1 MSEGAQAGT
10 GPRIA
15 LVTYSTKPR
24 GGVVHALSLGEALQA
39 AGERVHVF
47 ALGQDRFYRDTTAPY
62 TLFPAPEW
70 KPTLEQRV
78 FASID
83 ALAEGLAEE
92 LPGAFDV
99 VHVQDC
105 IAARAATA
113 VRDAHTPSV
122 PILRTVHHIDDFSTE
137 ALVECQHRSVREPD
151 VVLAVSQYWRAE
163 LAQRYDID
171 PGVVHNGVD
180 TQRFGAPPL
189 PPEALRARV
198 EADRRFVFL
207 AVGGLEPR
215 KGSYELVEALG
226 RVTQQVTPPP
236 LLVVLGGH
244 SFQDHRPYRD
254 RVLARAHELG
264 LDHELVVLGT
274 VTDDELISWYHAA
287 DALAFPSIKEGW
299 GLAVLEAMA
308 AGLPVVASDIP
319 VFREYLTDGDS
330 ALLPPVGDVD
340 ALTRALHRMIDEP
353 RLRRRLAAAGR
364 EVAARFSWDAA
375 ARQHRELY
383 RQSASAPPAD
393 RVP

>member
-1 MSEGAQAGT
+1 MSDAAQAAAR
-10 GPRIA
+10 PRIA

-47 ALGQDRFYRDTTAPY
+47 ALGEDRFYRDTTVPY

-78 FASID
+78 FASIA
-83 ALAEGLAEE
+83 ALTEGLAEE

-99 VHVQDC
+99 IHVQDC

-113 VRDAHTPSV
+113 LRGTHTPA
-122 PILRTVHHIDDFSTE
+122 PILRTVHHIDDFSTP
-137 ALVECQHRSVREPD
+137 ALVECQHRSVLEPD
-151 VVLAVSQYWRAE
+151 VVLAVSQHWRAE
-163 LAQRYDID
+163 LRQLYGID
-171 PGVVHNGVD
+171 ADVVPNGVD
-180 TQRFGAPPL
+180 VQRFGAPPL
-189 PPEALRARV
+189 RPQQLRARLG
-198 EADRRFVFL
+198 ADQRFVFL

-215 KGSYELVEALG
+215 KGSYELIEALG
-226 RVTQQVTPPP
+226 RVKQRLARPP

-244 SFQDHRPYRD
+244 SFQDHRPYRE

-264 LDHELVVLGT
+264 LDDDLAVLGT

-287 DALAFPSIKEGW
+287 DAFAFPSVKEGW

-319 VFREYLTDGDS
+319 VFREYLTDGHS

-340 ALTRALHRMIDEP
+340 ALTHALDRMAHEP
-353 RLRRRLAAAGR
+353 ALRRRLATNGG

-375 ARQHRELY
+375 AQQHSHLY
-383 RQSASAPPAD
+383 RQTASTLPAD

>member
-1 MSEGAQAGT
+1 MSDAAQAAVR
-10 GPRIA
+10 PRIA

-47 ALGQDRFYRDTTAPY
+47 ALGQDRFYRDTTVPY

-78 FASID
+78 FASIE
-83 ALAEGLAEE
+83 ALTEGLAEE

-99 VHVQDC
+99 IHVQDC

-113 VRDAHTPSV
+113 LRDTHTPA
-122 PILRTVHHIDDFSTE
+122 PILRTVHHIDDFSTP
-137 ALVECQHRSVREPD
+137 ALVECQHRSVLEPD
-151 VVLAVSQYWRAE
+151 VVLAVSQHWRAE
-163 LAQRYDID
+163 LRQLYGIEA
-171 PGVVHNGVD
+171 GVVPNGVD
-180 TQRFGAPPL
+180 IQRFGAPPL
-189 PPEALRARV
+189 PPQRLRGRLG
-198 EADRRFVFL
+198 ADQRFVFL

-215 KGSYELVEALG
+215 KGSYELIEAVG
-226 RVTQQVTPPP
+226 RVKQRLAHPP

-264 LDHELVVLGT
+264 LDEDLAVLGT

-287 DALAFPSIKEGW
+287 DAFAFPSVKEGW

-319 VFREYLTDGDS
+319 VFREYLTDGHS

-340 ALTRALHRMIDEP
+340 ALTHALDRMAHEP
-353 RLRRRLAAAGR
+353 ALRRRLAANGG

-375 ARQHRELY
+375 ARQHSELY
-383 RQSASAPPAD
+383 RQTASTLPAD